1 MKDNLR
7 GAAGGSLTM
16 PRPREKCGLIGEKL
30 FLYLVLIPLL
40 LLWAVP
46 APAAQGE
53 EAPQTV
59 APQET
64 EAVTG
69 PVNYDRAVRLAIRRS
84 PFFLK
89 SSLEVEIKKLDETD
103 SKFDLVPKVTFR
115 TQYYV
120 NRPEGSANR
129 PYTLSF
135 VSSSYNPMESY
146 FTLQA
151 KKLFT
156 QIAVLAHMQVVSE
169 GIQKL
174 GRMFLEMET
183 LMAAAARQ
191 QNLVELARQ
200 NLDYFQNKE
209 KIGSGT
215 SLEVKVATQ
224 ELAAAKAEQERIAV
238 SRKRLHE
245 RIKAVIGLKPEQT
258 LELDCKDARR
268 QVTGGFD
275 LASASLEEAKRRSHL
290 LKIAALKKELQQYNI
305 TLAKAKLLPLVF
317 IGATTPDPLS
327 TTRSRDLF
335 FSLGL
340 EVPVWDGFKRVRNIS
355 RQKTVLRQYEVEMDE
370 QGLDLADKWSD
381 AQENLRA
388 ADVNRKAA
396 QAQEELARLKE
407 RQGDIRYQS
416 GGELS
421 VLLEGRKILMD
432 AQKASSL
439 NNLNYDLAVLGL
451 RHLSGDLSASYVDE
465 QSWQQQQ

>member
-1 MKDNLR
+1 MKNNLR
-7 GAAGGSLTM
+7 GAAGGSLTT
-16 PRPREKCGLIGEKL
+16 PRPREKCGRLGEKL
-30 FLYLVLIPLL
+30 FLFLVFIPLAI
-40 LLWAVP
+40 LWA
-46 APAAQGE
+46 APMALGE
-53 EAPQTV
+53 GAPQTAV
-59 APQET
+59 PQET

-69 PVNYDRAVRLAIRRS
+69 PVDYDRAVRLALRRS

-89 SSLEVEIKKLDETD
+89 SSLEVEIKHLDETD
-103 SKFDLVPKVTFR
+103 SKFDMVPKVTFR

-120 NRPEGSANR
+120 NRPDDSANR

-135 VSSSYNPMESY
+135 VSSGYNPLESY
-146 FTLQA
+146 ITLQA

-183 LMAAAARQ
+183 LIAAAARQ
-191 QNLVELARQ
+191 QNFVDLARQ
-200 NLDYFQNKE
+200 NLDYFQNRE

-215 SLEVKVATQ
+215 SLEVKVAAQ
-224 ELAAAKAEQERIAV
+224 ELNAAKAEQERIAA

-245 RIKAVIGLKPEQT
+245 RIKAVIGMKPEQT

-268 QVTGGFD
+268 QVMGGFD
-275 LASASLEEAKRRSHL
+275 PASASLEEAKRRSHM
-290 LKIAALKKELQQYNI
+290 LKIAELKKELQQYNI
-305 TLAKAKLLPLVF
+305 TMAKAKLLPTVF
-317 IGATTPDPLS
+317 FGATTPDPLS

-355 RQKTVLRQYEVEMDE
+355 RQKTVLRQYEVESDE
-370 QGLDLADKWSD
+370 QSLDLTDKWSD
-381 AQENLRA
+381 AQENLRL
-388 ADVNRKAA
+388 ADVNRKTA

-421 VLLEGRKILMD
+421 VLLEGRKILME
-432 AQKASSL
+432 AQKAASL

-465 QSWQQQQ
+465 QSWQLQQ